1 MSNKAIISCALTGVL
16 TNPAVFDVPV
26 TPEQMADAAEQAW
39 NEGAVIVHCH
49 FRDQR
54 EGMGFLPTWD
64 VGAVSSII
72 AAIKKRTPGMIINQS
87 TGVSGPDISGPVACL
102 EALKPEMA
110 ACNAGTLN
118 YLKLKSDGTWA
129 WPPNIFDNPVEKVQR
144 FLDVMNA
151 NTVIPEFECFD
162 TGIVRSVAMY
172 KKAGMFEGDPHI
184 SLVMG
189 VASGQAAK
197 PEWLP
202 LLKNEM
208 LPGTHWQ
215 VIAIGREEVWPLH
228 RRALELGGNV
238 RTGLEDTFYLP
249 NGKKAR
255 NNGDLVKALAD
266 MVREVGRDIAN
277 AEEARQILGIKNR
290 T

>member
-1 MSNKAIISCALTGVL
+1 MNNKAVISCALTGVL

-64 VGAVSSII
+64 VGTVSSII
-72 AAIKKRTPGMIINQS
+72 AAIKKRIPDMIINQS
-87 TGVSGPDISGPVACL
+87 TGVNGPDISGPVACL

-129 WPPNIFDNPVEKVQR
+129 WPPLIFDNPVEKVQR

-151 NTVIPEFECFD
+151 KTIIPEFECFD

-189 VASGQAAK
+189 VASGQAAR
-197 PEWLP
+197 PELLP
-202 LLKNEM
+202 LLTDEM

-249 NGKKAR
+249 NGRKAR

-266 MVREVGRDIAN
+266 LVREVGRDIAG

>member
-1 MSNKAIISCALTGVL
+1 MSNKVIISCALTGVL

-54 EGMGFLPTWD
+54 EGMGFMPTWD
-64 VGAVSSII
+64 VEAVTSII
-72 AAIKKRTPGMIINQS
+72 AAIKERTPGMIINQS
-87 TGVSGPDISGPVACL
+87 TGVNGENISGPVACL

-110 ACNAGTLN
+110 ACNSGTLN

-129 WPPNIFDNPVEKVQR
+129 WPPMIFDNPVEKVQR
-144 FLDVMNA
+144 FLDIMKA
-151 NTVIPEFECFD
+151 NEVIPEFECFD

-172 KKAGMFEGDPHI
+172 KQAGMFEGDPHV

-189 VASGQAAK
+189 VASGPAAR

-202 LLKNEM
+202 LLQDEVV
-208 LPGTHWQ
+208 PGD
-215 VIAIGREEVWPLH
+215 P
-228 RRALELGGNV
+228 RRG
-238 RTGLEDTFYLP
+238 
-249 NGKKAR
+249 
-255 NNGDLVKALAD
+255 
-266 MVREVGRDIAN
+266 
-277 AEEARQILGIKNR
+277 
-290 T
+290 

>member
-64 VGAVSSII
+64 VEAVSSII

-144 FLDVMNA
+144 FLDVMTAHNI
-151 NTVIPEFECFD
+151 IPEFECFD

-197 PEWLP
+197 PGWLP
-202 LLKNEM
+202 LLKDEM

-249 NGKKAR
+249 NGQKAR
-255 NNGDLVKALAD
+255 NNGELVKALAG
-266 MVREVGRDIAN
+266 MVREVGRDIAG

>member
-1 MSNKAIISCALTGVL
+1 MSNKVIISCALTGVL

-54 EGMGFLPTWD
+54 EGMGFMPTWD
-64 VGAVSSII
+64 VEAVTSII
-72 AAIKKRTPGMIINQS
+72 AAIKERTPGMIINQS
-87 TGVSGPDISGPVACL
+87 TGVNGENISGPVACL

-129 WPPNIFDNPVEKVQR
+129 WPPMIFDNPVEKVQR
-144 FLDVMNA
+144 FLDIMKA
-151 NTVIPEFECFD
+151 NEVIPEFECFD

-172 KKAGMFEGDPHI
+172 KQAGMFEGDPHV

-189 VASGQAAK
+189 VASGQAAR

-202 LLKNEM
+202 LLKDEM

-266 MVREVGRDIAN
+266 LVREVGRDIAN
-277 AEEARQILGIKNR
+277 ADEARQILGIKNR
-290 T
+290 I